1 MPVLNL
7 CLFILAFKPFKTIYQ
22 YCWECLVCEKDNG
35 EKESLS
41 VTIRNQTYHWWTV
54 HVWKKQSNSCCNHS
68 QPNPNYHRY
77 WVYNLAPSPA
87 KPTIFKWLKSMQD
100 HYKLPL
106 TEVSVWLQHVL
117 AGSLLE
123 YVWSCRLQKELL
135 CLRFFKR
142 GRDLQSVTVS
152 CWSLSWLKPF
162 EGWTNSFGKGPENDT
177 QHKCQTSC
185 LMFTCTMQM

>member
-1 MPVLNL
+1 MYIA
-7 CLFILAFKPFKTIYQ
+7 CLEEANQTLAAITHSQIQIITDIEFIILPLIQQNRRYSSNSNQCKTITNF
-22 YCWECLVCEKDNG
+22 LSP
-35 EKESLS
+35 SLGLIAAC
-41 VTIRNQTYHWWTV
+41 TRGI
-54 HVWKKQSNSCCNHS
+54 
-68 QPNPNYHRY
+68 P
-77 WVYNLAPSPA
+77 
-87 KPTIFKWLKSMQD
+87 
-100 HYKLPL
+100 
-106 TEVSVWLQHVL
+106 
-117 AGSLLE
+117 LLE